1 MAIIDRVKSAWNA
14 FANTKVDDYSPEYG
28 SPVYTGSGSSSSP
41 SRTKLQI
48 FNDRYIITSI
58 YTRISIDVASI
69 PYRHVKLDD
78 NGRYEE
84 DMKSNLNSCL
94 NLEPNLDQ
102 APRALRQD
110 IVLSMF
116 VDGCVAIVP
125 VDTAVDPQTN
135 EVFDIY
141 TLRVGKIVEWYPKH
155 VKVSV
160 YNEETGKREDVKL
173 EKRFVAIVENPLYA
187 VMNEP
192 NSTLQRL
199 IAKLGMLDAVDK
211 QSSSGKLDIIIQLPY
226 AIKSETQRDRAEKR
240 REQLEVQLQNSQYGV
255 AYTDA
260 TEKIVQ
266 LNRPAENNL
275 MGQIEWL
282 AKTLYGQLGIT
293 EEVMNGTA
301 DEATMIN
308 YYNRTIE
315 PIIDAIKEAMQR
327 AFLGPVRVRKRER
340 ILFFKDPFKLVPI
353 SVLAEIADVFT
364 RNEIFTA
371 NEIRGFMGV
380 PPSRDP
386 KADELLNS
394 NTAVSTPSGAPG
406 ESVAQGGPSLEEV
419 DAMVKQ
425 VFDSLE
431 MDIDSLASTAST
443 NGSGG

>member
-14 FANTKVDDYSPEYG
+14 FANKVDEYSPEYG
-28 SPVYTGSGSSSSP
+28 TPVYTGSGSQSP
-41 SRTKLQI
+41 SRTRLPM

-58 YTRISIDVASI
+58 YTRISIDVATI
-69 PYRHVKLDD
+69 PYRHIKIDD
-78 NGRYEE
+78 IGRYQE
-84 DMKSNLNSCL
+84 DMDSNLNACL

-102 APRALRQD
+102 GPRALRQD

-116 VDGCVAIVP
+116 VDGCIAIVP
-125 VDTAVDPQTN
+125 VDTAVNPQTN

-141 TLRVGKIVEWYPKH
+141 TLRVGKIVHWYPKH

-160 YNEETGKREDVKL
+160 YNEETGKREEVKL

-226 AIKSETQRDRAEKR
+226 TIKSESRREQAEKR
-240 REQLEVQLQNSQYGV
+240 RENLEAQLKDSQYGV
-255 AYTDA
+255 AYADA
-260 TEKIVQ
+260 TEKITQ
-266 LNRPAENNL
+266 LNRPSENNL
-275 MGQIEWL
+275 MAQIEWL

-315 PIIDAIKEAMQR
+315 PIVDAIKEAMQR
-327 AFLGPVRVRKRER
+327 AFLGPVRVRKKER
-340 ILFFKDPFKLVPI
+340 IYYFKDPFKLVPI
-353 SVLAEIADVFT
+353 SVLADIADVFT

-380 PPSRDP
+380 RPSQDP
-386 KADELLNS
+386 KADVLLNS
-394 NTAVSTPSGAPG
+394 NTNPSVPSTAAVQ
-406 ESVAQGGPSLEEV
+406 QGGPSMDEI
-419 DAMVKQ
+419 DAMVNQ
-425 VFDSLE
+425 VFDGFEADINSL
-431 MDIDSLASTAST
+431 SSAPST